1 MEGVA
6 TKPFRCG
13 TFAVVV
19 AAAAA
24 ENAVAAVDGD

>member
-19 AAAAA
+19 VAAA